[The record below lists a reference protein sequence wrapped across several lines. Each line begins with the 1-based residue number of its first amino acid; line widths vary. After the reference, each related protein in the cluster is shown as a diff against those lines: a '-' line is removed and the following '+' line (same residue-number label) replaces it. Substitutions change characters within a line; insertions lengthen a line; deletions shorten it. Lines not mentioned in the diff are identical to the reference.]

1 MSNIKSQEITSM
13 KQLFRSSQLFLA
25 TTLLL
30 LLNLNN
36 AQAALDVTV
45 VTSNINNLILQG
57 DDLLVTIKGTTLTST
72 SMDSQLSAIET
83 DVTNFQ
89 AEVVAIYDSIV
100 VEAGTSLSLSD
111 DLLVAFQGLSAVS
124 SSLANAT
131 LELGIQIADLA
142 SITTTSTLSNSLS
155 AMLRLS
161 DDIGLM
167 ANRILEMA
175 DKILVMADNI
185 GLMADRIIATQIIQ
199 SDNLKLVVDASL
211 QTQTNTIQLIALFL

>member
-1 MSNIKSQEITSM
+1 M